1 MFGDGVDGR
10 QQFAHGR
17 DQLLRQV
24 LPQPHQLAQFLY
36 RRLRQ
41 LAGRGTLLRAE
52 SGDLS
57 TVNTVGFG
65 PRQFLPGKPV
75 RTQRID

>member
-1 MFGDGVDGR
+1 MAASNLR
-10 QQFAHGR
+10 MAAHSSCVKCSR
-17 DQLLRQV
+17 NRISSRSSS
-24 LPQPHQLAQFLY
+24 Y